1 VPTIPAPGSGR
12 TLGSLDDRRSLERGT
27 GPFELLSQ
35 LTLLIVVAKENDT
48 CHFYRMSE
56 APPASPIC
64 AHRAGRPR
72 RGTETARIDALINA
86 ATRVFL
92 RDGYGLASIDK
103 VASEAGVSTR
113 TIYERFKNKA
123 DLLGA
128 VIRRLVDRMAT
139 VIASADLDGL
149 EPRSALM
156 SLARTMIERA
166 RDPDSAAL
174 FRIVATEAHRFPE
187 LAAQMRANDKRCVDG
202 ALAHYLR
209 REIKRG
215 TLVLADPDKA
225 AALFLQMVFA
235 ELHECWLFGD
245 EQALAQLD
253 LASHL
258 QYVIDLFLLG
268 AAPRAA
274 PASGSA

>member
-1 VPTIPAPGSGR
+1 MVETR
-12 TLGSLDDRRSLERGT
+12 
-27 GPFELLSQ
+27 
-35 LTLLIVVAKENDT
+35 
-48 CHFYRMSE
+48 E
-56 APPASPIC
+56 APKPA
-64 AHRAGRPR
+64 AHGVGRPK
-72 RGTETARIDALINA
+72 RGTEASRIDALINT
-86 ATRVFL
+86 ATVVFL

-103 VASEAGVSTR
+103 VASEARVSTR

-156 SLARTMIERA
+156 LIARILVDRA

-174 FRIVATEAHRFPE
+174 FRIVATEANRFPE
-187 LAAQMRANDKRCVDG
+187 LAAQMRESDKRCVDG
-202 ALAHYLR
+202 ALADYLR
-209 REIKRG
+209 REIRRG

-225 AALFLQMVFA
+225 AALFLQMVFS

-245 EQALAQLD
+245 EQTLAQLD
-253 LASHL
+253 MDSHL
-258 QYVIDLFLLG
+258 HYVIDLFLLG
-268 AAPRAA
+268 AAPR
-274 PASGSA
+274 PGQASCGA